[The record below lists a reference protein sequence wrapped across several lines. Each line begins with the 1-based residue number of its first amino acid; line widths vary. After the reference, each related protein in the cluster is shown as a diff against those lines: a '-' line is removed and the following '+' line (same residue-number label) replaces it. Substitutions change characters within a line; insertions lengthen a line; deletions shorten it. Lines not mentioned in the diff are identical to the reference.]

1 MYCIVGVILTFCACG
16 GQVRKD
22 DSGSGRISSSPAN
35 AKHAAGNI
43 STSNIKGTVA
53 PDQIG
58 LIVVLLVSI
67 RFEGGKKIYQCCLH
81 FYI

>member
-1 MYCIVGVILTFCACG
+1 MYCNVDVILTFCHSFVAHG

-43 STSNIKGTVA
+43 SNLNIKGTVA

-58 LIVVLLVSI
+58 LKV
-67 RFEGGKKIYQCCLH
+67 E
-81 FYI
+81 

>member
-1 MYCIVGVILTFCACG
+1 VAHG

-43 STSNIKGTVA
+43 SNLNIKGTVA

-58 LIVVLLVSI
+58 LKV
-67 RFEGGKKIYQCCLH
+67 E
-81 FYI
+81 